1 MDINNPMNRIG
12 RRPVFEGEGSSD
24 SIRLLLQLFFVLFM
38 SFIFFGGD
46 VLLIF

>member
-1 MDINNPMNRIG
+1 MSRIG
-12 RRPVFEGEGSSD
+12 RRPVFEGDGSSD
-24 SIRLLLQLFFVLFM
+24 SIKLLLTLIFVLFM